1 MNTTQKKN
9 IEKRPGYKHTPLGW
23 IPEQWHV
30 KELIS
35 LCVNSKRA
43 IVDGPFG
50 SNLKLEHLRE
60 SGIPVINSSYVTGL
74 IFNAQNYTYVDNE
87 LFEREIRS
95 KVEPGD
101 IIMAKIGA
109 RCGSSAI
116 LPSNHPV
123 SILSGNSLKI
133 SVDTKY
139 NSTYFVWQYLI
150 LTYEKNQFKDYKSV
164 GAQPAISIPYL
175 KKMKM
180 PTAPLPEQR
189 KIAAILSTWDDAIHQ
204 TQALIKQLEK
214 RNKGLAQQLLK
225 PKKEWKEVKMSTLF
239 ERITDKNEEGNDNV
253 VTISAQRGF
262 VKQETFFK
270 KRVASDTL
278 HNYFLVE
285 NGDFCYNKSYST
297 GYDWGATKR
306 LKDFD
311 KAVVTTLYICFRIK
325 DETKTS
331 GAFFEHFFEAGILN
345 KGLSQIAHEGGRA
358 HGLLNV
364 TPHDFFSLKISVPD
378 IKEQQAIA
386 AVLDKANEEL
396 KQQEQYLTALLHQK
410 KGLMQQLLTGA
421 VRVKIDN
428 E

>member
-1 MNTTQKKN
+1 MTTTTQKKN

-23 IPEQWHV
+23 IPEEW
-30 KELIS
+30 
-35 LCVNSKRA
+35 
-43 IVDGPFG
+43 
-50 SNLKLEHLRE
+50 
-60 SGIPVINSSYVTGL
+60 
-74 IFNAQNYTYVDNE
+74 
-87 LFEREIRS
+87 EI
-95 KVEPGD
+95 E
-101 IIMAKIGA
+101 KIGA
-109 RCGSSAI
+109 VAKIKHGRDQKSVIVDNGVYPI
-116 LPSNHPV
+116 LGTGGEIGRTNTSLYNKPSVLIGRKGTIDLPRYMDTPFWT
-123 SILSGNSLKI
+123 
-133 SVDTKY
+133 VDTLFYTEVNKNAFPKWLFYSFETINWYKY
-139 NSTYFVWQYLI
+139 NEASGVPSLSSST
-150 LTYEKNQFKDYKSV
+150 
-164 GAQPAISIPYL
+164 ISGIQIPL
-175 KKMKM
+175 
-180 PTAPLPEQR
+180 PPLPEQR
-189 KIAAILSTWDDAIHQ
+189 KIAAILSTWDDAIQQ
-204 TQALIKQLEK
+204 TQALIKQIEQ

-331 GAFFEHFFEAGILN
+331 GAFFEHFFEAGILD

-386 AVLDKANEEL
+386 AVLDKAHEEL
-396 KQQEQYLTALLHQK
+396 KQQEQCLTALQQQK